1 MKNNT
6 QASTIKQ
13 DIREKPSTTSVTEP
27 TVPNV
32 TVTYQRGLPNIT
44 LPLPS
49 RKEYCIFALKP
60 ITCTVGDFID
70 MIKNEDRGV
79 DRAIITT
86 IDGIRIGSSNTIE
99 NLLQSE
105 FKLIIN
111 DMEYIVQPPLYQKHT
126 METMQKLSDV
136 QILVGQL
143 YENLQVREYHAD
155 MERQVIAELEDIKL
169 QLKPYEQKLQ
179 ELENAA
185 IRRANFNAWI
195 ALVLMSVHAGGFAR
209 LTWWEYSW
217 DIMEPVTY
225 FVTYGTA
232 VGWFIYFLLTQQE
245 YVLQD
250 VVNRRRLIEL
260 HKRAR
265 QIGLDIEAYNR
276 LKDRAYDLESTLKV
290 IRGPLYERRLQME
303 EKKRRYSSS
312 SSRSPSS
319 SPSPSPSPS
328 PQRDVPKMGI
338 KIEKQET
345 SKTLEYDKFR

>member
-1 MKNNT
+1 MFLLLT
-6 QASTIKQ
+6 Q
-13 DIREKPSTTSVTEP
+13 IR
-27 TVPNV
+27 NV

-49 RKEYCIFALKP
+49 RKERCVFTLKP
-60 ITCTVGDFID
+60 ITCTVGDFLD
-70 MIKNEDRGV
+70 MIKFEDRGV
-79 DRAIITT
+79 DRAIVTT
-86 IDGIRIGSSNTIE
+86 IDGTRIGSSNTIE
-99 NLLQSE
+99 NLLQDD

-111 DMEYIVQPPLYQKHT
+111 DAEYTVQPPIYQKHT
-126 METMQKLSDV
+126 MEDMQKLSDV

-143 YENLQVREYHAD
+143 YETLQVREYHAD
-155 MERQVIAELEDIKL
+155 MERQVLAELEAIKL
-169 QLKPYEQKLQ
+169 ELEPYEEKLQ

-185 IRRANFNAWI
+185 MRRANLNAWI
-195 ALVLMSVHAGGFAR
+195 WLVLMSMHAGGFAR

-260 HKRAR
+260 HKRAK
-265 QIGLDIEAYNR
+265 QIGLDLNAYNR
-276 LKDRAYDLESTLKV
+276 LKDRAYELEGTLKV
-290 IRGPLYERRLQME
+290 IRGPLYERKLEMRQ
-303 EKKRRYSSS
+303 KRERYTSS

-319 SPSPSPSPS
+319 SPSPSPSPD
-328 PQRDVPKMGI
+328 RDVAKTSIPA
-338 KIEKQET
+338 KIDKRET